1 MDLQKLLHTTADAF
15 TVGRAFGPPYERDDC
30 VIIPVAWVAGGTGAG
45 GAGSSE
51 GAERSNDHGVT
62 NGGGIA
68 NGGGGTGGIVW
79 PLGVYVVKDG
89 NVRWAPALDTT
100 RVTLAGLALIRA
112 VIKLRG
118 RRQKA

>member
-1 MDLQKLLHTTADAF
+1 MDLHKLLHTTTDAF
-15 TVGRAFGPPYERDDC
+15 TVGRAFGPPYERDNC

-45 GAGSSE
+45 GAE
-51 GAERSNDHGVT
+51 GADGRNDDGVT

-79 PLGVYVVKDG
+79 PLGVYEVKNG
-89 NVRWAPALDTT
+89 NVRWVPALDTT
-100 RVTLAGLALIRA
+100 RVALAGLALIRA
-112 VIKLRG
+112 VVKLRG